1 MICSVCKL
9 DKPEIEFYLSNQ
21 NTCKVCCKLRWAKR
35 RSDNIELVRAY
46 DRNRPNKKE
55 RQQKQKEYKERMRKE
70 NPEKYDRIF
79 HGLRK
84 RYSARH
90 KEKIRA
96 EGLVNDAIRYGKLK
110 RPNRCESCGKD
121 CNPQAHHYDY
131 SKPFEVVWLCTT
143 CHANVHK
150 EMRERARKKRMNLD
164 IPF

>member
-96 EGLVNDAIRYGKLK
+96 EGLVNDAIRYGKPCKGLT
-110 RPNRCESCGKD
+110 NSCVEWVLVRRVSET
-121 CNPQAHHYDY
+121 A
-131 SKPFEVVWLCTT
+131 STEVCR
-143 CHANVHK
+143 AEVHRSA
-150 EMRERARKKRMNLD
+150 EQ
-164 IPF
+164 